1 MNKSE
6 PYVTLGDCQGLIQN
20 GRLLAGREQE
30 GQKRANKSITR
41 NIALQGGL
49 DVPPKTFLSRIAF
62 NPFYEKVETV
72 GEEQPPI
79 QLDWEESIDTHQ
91 VLRLP

>member
-30 GQKRANKSITR
+30 GQKHANKSVIR
-41 NIALQGGL
+41 KIALQGGL
-49 DVPPKTFLSRIAF
+49 DDPPKTFLLRIVF

-79 QLDWEESIDTHQ
+79 QLDWEESIDTYQ